1 MTKDAAVFVIVPGI
15 GMSHRYS
22 EPLRSEL
29 ERTASVVSLDLPG
42 FAGFPGS
49 PATAHMTVADRAD
62 AIAAHLDGRGIT
74 RAVVIG
80 HSMGAQFAVELA
92 RTQPSLV
99 SRLVLMAPVV
109 DPAQAHSPAADARPP
124 PRSGHRDAPRGRHR
138 HRRLRAHGPAPV
150 LQWPRRHA
158 RVPRRWRGGA
168 GPLPG
173 TRDARRERS
182 HRPATLVRGS
192 RPRGCRWTPGGDPRR
207 GSRAAA
213 HRVAPGHT
221 GDSRVH
227 RRGGSPGPGLTVN
240 SGVPRYRRAGGASRR
255 CARATGRRATAQG

>member
-49 PATAHMTVADRAD
+49 PATAHMTVADRAY

-109 DPAQAHSPAADARPP
+109 DPRRRTARQQTLDLL
-124 PRSGHRDAPRGRHR
+124 RD
-138 HRRLRAHGPAPV
+138 
-150 LQWPRRHA
+150 
-158 RVPRRWRGGA
+158 
-168 GPLPG
+168 
-173 TRDARRERS
+173 
-182 HRPATLVRGS
+182 LVTE
-192 RPRGCRWTPGGDPRR
+192 TP
-207 GSRAAA
+207 RAAA
-213 HRVAPGHT
+213 IVT
-221 GDSRVH
+221 GDFVRTGP
-227 RRGGSPGPGLTVN
+227 RRFFGALGGMLE
-240 SGVPRYRRAGGASRR
+240 YHAGGAVGQVHCPVLVMRGENDPIARR
-255 CARATGRRATAQG
+255 PWCEDLARAAADGRLVEIPDAGHVLQHTASRQVTREILAFIDEADRPGPA